1 MAEGHKFVALKVA
14 ILIVAALCGLLYA
27 ADFVSLRAGVPP
39 REKLGSITV
48 HTYYAVKLKNGRTE
62 YDKGSDQVVNCSNSL
77 FPQLG
82 VGPCWYIA
90 RHLNQQITIDSGDP
104 NNPHLF

>member
-14 ILIVAALCGLLYA
+14 IIIVAALSVLLYA
-27 ADFVSLRAGVPP
+27 ADFVSLRVGVPP

-62 YDKGSDQVVNCSNSL
+62 YDNGSDQVVNCSNSL
-77 FPQLG
+77 FPQFG
-82 VGPCWYIA
+82 VDPCWYIA
-90 RHLNQQITIDSGDP
+90 RHPNQQITIDSGAP
-104 NNPHLF
+104 NNPRIF

>member
-1 MAEGHKFVALKVA
+1 MAEGHKFVALKLA
-14 ILIVAALCGLLYA
+14 IIIVAGLCALLYV
-27 ADFVSLRAGVPP
+27 ADFVSLRVGVPP

-62 YDKGSDQVVNCSNSL
+62 FDNGGDQVVSCSNSL

-82 VGPCWYIA
+82 VSPCWYIA
-90 RHLNQQITIDSGDP
+90 RHPSQQVTIDSGDP